1 MSKGLK
7 ELTAGTTESQL
18 AVKIRESANQIWLAG
33 LGAFSKAQKEGV
45 KMFEALVAEGEKVQV
60 TVDERM
66 ADIGLSK
73 AMEALRERATGTTD
87 KLEKVFEDR
96 VGRALHVLNVPTHK
110 DIEVLSKR
118 VHELTAMTKKLSE
131 ESEEEETHGRGR
143 AHKAKAA

>member
-60 TVDERM
+60 TVDERL

-73 AMEALRERATGTTD
+73 AMGALRERATDTTD

-110 DIEVLSKR
+110 DIDVLSKR
-118 VHELTAMTKKLSE
+118 VHELTAMTKKM
-131 ESEEEETHGRGR
+131 SEEEEAHGRGR
-143 AHKAKAA
+143 ARAKAE

>member
-1 MSKGLK
+1 MSKALK
-7 ELTAGTTESQL
+7 ELTAETTEYQL
-18 AVKIRESANQIWLAG
+18 AEKIRESANRIWLAG

-45 KMFEALVAEGEKVQV
+45 KMFEEFVAEGEKVQV
-60 TVDERM
+60 TVDERL

-110 DIEVLSKR
+110 DIDVLSKR
-118 VHELTAMTKKLSE
+118 VHELTAMNKKM
-131 ESEEEETHGRGR
+131 SEEEETHGRGR
-143 AHKAKAA
+143 ARAKAE

>member
-1 MSKGLK
+1 MSKALK
-7 ELTAGTTESQL
+7 ELTADTTEYQL
-18 AVKIRESANQIWLAG
+18 AEKIRESANRIWLAG

-45 KMFEALVAEGEKVQV
+45 KMFEEFVAEGEKVQV
-60 TVDERM
+60 TVDERL

-110 DIEVLSKR
+110 DIDVLSKR
-118 VHELTAMTKKLSE
+118 VHELTAMTKKM
-131 ESEEEETHGRGR
+131 SEEEETHGRGR
-143 AHKAKAA
+143 ARAKAE